1 MAGAGV
7 LAGAAFGFVAARLAG
22 SYFLDMKMPGAFPVV
37 FSAFVLLIA
46 AVVASC
52 LPTDPRGARRRHSGT
67 SCRVKCT
74 RHPRVSLQNGF
85 ELLRPVREKNQRPY
99 G

>member
-52 LPTDPRGARRRHSGT
+52 LPTARAA
-67 SCRVKCT
+67 RVD
-74 RHPRVSLQNGF
+74 VIQA
-85 ELLRPVREKNQRPY
+85 LRAE
-99 G
+99 